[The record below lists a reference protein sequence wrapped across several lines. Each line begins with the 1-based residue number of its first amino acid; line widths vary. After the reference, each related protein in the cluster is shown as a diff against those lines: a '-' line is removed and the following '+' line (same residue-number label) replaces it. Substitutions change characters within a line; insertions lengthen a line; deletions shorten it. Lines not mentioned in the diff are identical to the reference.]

1 MQNEN
6 KFKVRGVIYSK
17 NTETV
22 QGKKDPTQSYQKLH
36 LVLEVKEKG
45 YKKRGEKDSFVTT
58 TNLIKFECFSPRF
71 DVANFYKLDPVEID
85 FYIEGKEY
93 IKKQGDRKGEK
104 MLFNKNVITDIR
116 HVDIQVGSDNKIK
129 MTALSDIDKIA
140 DPLVD
145 DPFPEV
151 KTNMNPL
158 KIDTEDDYDD
168 QLPF

>member
-116 HVDIQVGSDNKIK
+116 HVDIQVGSDNKVK

-140 DPLVD
+140 DPLGD

-158 KIDTEDDYDD
+158 KLDLEDDDD
-168 QLPF
+168 LPF